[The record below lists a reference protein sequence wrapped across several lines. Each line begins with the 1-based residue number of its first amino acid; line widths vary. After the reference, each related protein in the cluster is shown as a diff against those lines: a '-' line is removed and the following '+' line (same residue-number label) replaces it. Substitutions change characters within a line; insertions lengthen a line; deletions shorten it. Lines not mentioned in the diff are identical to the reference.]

1 MTDKVMEGKKRKEY
15 VLTSRRE
22 RVRDLYDGSTAR
34 HEAKHDAS
42 YTGGAVYQ
50 RSMTSRP
57 LQRATK

>member
-1 MTDKVMEGKKRKEY
+1 MTDKVMEEKKRKEY

-22 RVRDLYDGSTAR
+22 RVRNLYDSTTAR

-50 RSMTSRP
+50 
-57 LQRATK
+57 